1 MVEHFLA
8 KEDVARSNRVTRSTF
23 HDKSGTVSIPQGTLM
38 FVWSKLSAEKWADAW
53 EERLAGASD
62 LTLVITSVPGRRTI
76 RVEAYCA
83 KKTRA
88 LAIQKMWGG
97 SVRELKSQNWAA
109 MASKATP
116 PLKVRDRFL
125 IVTERTEAGL
135 SRLRRDHPGRE
146 ILSIPADMAFGTGHH
161 ETTSTVMRL
170 LVDLADELGKAGKPW
185 TLADLGCG
193 SGILAIAAE
202 KLGAKRVWGCDYDPQ
217 AVRISKENAKR
228 NGTPK
233 ARFTKLDVL
242 EWQPAEQWDIVAANI
257 FHDVLEA
264 AFPAL
269 ARSVASGGTLILS
282 GILHTQAASCL
293 AAGRK
298 CGFKADRILRKGKW
312 VTLIGHVTAQTVR
325 QARS

>member
-1 MVEHFLA
+1 MT
-8 KEDVARSNRVTRSTF
+8 KVAYSRYLKDTF
-23 HDKSGTVSIPQGTLM
+23 M

-53 EERLAGASD
+53 EERFAGATD
-62 LTLVITSVPGRRTI
+62 LTLVITTVPGRRTI
-76 RVEAYCA
+76 RVEAYCE

-135 SRLRRDHPGRE
+135 SRLRREHPGRE

-170 LVDLADELGKAGKPW
+170 LVDLADELRKAGKSW

-193 SGILAIAAE
+193 SGILAIAAD

-228 NGTPK
+228 NGSPK

-242 EWQPAEQWDIVAANI
+242 EWQPAESWDIVAANI

-293 AAGRK
+293 AAGQK
-298 CGFKADRILRKGKW
+298 SGFKADRILRKGKW
-312 VTLIGHVTAQTVR
+312 VTMIGHIMAKTGR
-325 QARS
+325 KARF

>member
-1 MVEHFLA
+1 
-8 KEDVARSNRVTRSTF
+8 
-23 HDKSGTVSIPQGTLM
+23 M

-53 EERLAGASD
+53 EERFAGATD
-62 LTLVITSVPGRRTI
+62 LTLVITTFPGRSTI
-76 RVEAYCA
+76 RVEAYCP

-88 LAIQKMWGG
+88 QAIQKMWGG
-97 SVRELKSQNWAA
+97 SVRELKNQNWAA

-125 IVTERTEAGL
+125 IVTERSEAGL
-135 SRLRRDHPGRE
+135 ARLQREYPGRDL
-146 ILSIPADMAFGTGHH
+146 ISIPADMAFGTGHH

-170 LVDLADELGKAGKPW
+170 LVDLAAKLNKTGKPW

-228 NGTPK
+228 NATPK

-242 EWQPAEQWDIVAANI
+242 EWEPAEQWDIVAANI

-264 AFPAL
+264 AFPAI
-269 ARSVASGGTLILS
+269 ARSVAPGGTLILS
-282 GILHTQAASCL
+282 GILHTQAGTCL
-293 AAGRK
+293 AAGQK
-298 CGFKADRILRKGKW
+298 SGFKADRILRKGKW
-312 VTLIGHVTAQTVR
+312 VTMIGHIAAKAVR
-325 QARS
+325 KRGGR

>member
-1 MVEHFLA
+1 
-8 KEDVARSNRVTRSTF
+8 
-23 HDKSGTVSIPQGTLM
+23 M

-53 EERLAGASD
+53 EERFAGTTD
-62 LTLVITSVPGRRTI
+62 LTLVITTVPGRRTI
-76 RVEAYCA
+76 RVEAYCP

-125 IVTERTEAGL
+125 IVTERSEAGL
-135 SRLRRDHPGRE
+135 ARLRREHPGRDL
-146 ILSIPADMAFGTGHH
+146 ISIPADMAFGTGHH

-170 LVDLADELGKAGKPW
+170 LVDLADQRNKTGQPW

-202 KLGAKRVWGCDYDPQ
+202 KLGAKRVWGCDYDSQ

-242 EWQPAEQWDIVAANI
+242 EWEPAEQWDIVAANI

-269 ARSVASGGTLILS
+269 ARSVAPGGTLILS
-282 GILHTQAASCL
+282 GILHTQAATCL
-293 AAGRK
+293 AAGQK
-298 CGFKADRILRKGKW
+298 SGFQADRVLRKGKW
-312 VTLIGHVTAQTVR
+312 VTMIGHIA
-325 QARS
+325 AKKGRSAAKRASQSK